1 MYNENKEQVEN
12 CTTKEELDSIKW
24 GGENSV

>member
-12 CTTKEELDSIKW
+12 CTTKEELASLKW
-24 GGENSV
+24 GEENSV